1 MNNELLLSTLL
12 KAKFDKNKSVSE
24 LVDEFIKQ
32 NAKLAK
38 KELEARLA
46 NLLIF
51 INENYNIDKKV
62 LKELINSKI
71 SSMGLSINPNN
82 LEEIYAVLA
91 GKNIAVNIVFDEID
105 VRAINA
111 MRNNFYWV
119 GKEFNKGFSD
129 RLKDIIESA
138 FRGEVA
144 RSELAGRLKD
154 EFASELKQSVRY
166 FEGVSDHIISQNQ
179 NISTVNQARKYGV
192 KYYKVVAVMD
202 SRTSA
207 ICRSMNG
214 RLIPAEHIERQCDN
228 IMNAKDMASKKAAA
242 TWAKAP
248 YNGRSDKMDSNFGM
262 PPYHFKCRTEI
273 VPAWVDEYENDGV
286 TMRASEAPG
295 KDEIIRHIDKMGV
308 ERVLTFVNANDKK
321 HSANLLQRTSAAK
334 IVSALNSITHIAPH
348 ANVEQ
353 KSIAKTQ
360 NGYIIIFDGDK
371 IDTIFP
377 TKDNQALKKYF
388 ENYAKKDKIEV
399 IKRWWQ
405 I

>member
-1 MNNELLLSTLL
+1 MNNELLLRTLL

-38 KELEARLA
+38 KELEAQLA

-62 LKELINSKI
+62 LKELVNSKI

-105 VRAINA
+105 IRAINA

-119 GKEFNKGFSD
+119 GKEFNKDFSD

-154 EFASELKQSVRY
+154 EFASELKQSVKY

-262 PPYHFKCRTEI
+262 PPYHFRCRTEI

-308 ERVLTFVNANDKK
+308 ERVLTFANANDKK

>member
-38 KELEARLA
+38 KELEAQLA

-62 LKELINSKI
+62 LKELVNSKI

-91 GKNIAVNIVFDEID
+91 GKNIAVNVVFDEID
-105 VRAINA
+105 IRAINA
-111 MRNNFYWV
+111 MRNNIYWV
-119 GKEFNKGFSD
+119 GNEFNKGFSD

-144 RSELAGRLKD
+144 RSELAQRLKD
-154 EFASELKQSVRY
+154 EFASELKQGVRY

-202 SRTSA
+202 SRTST

-262 PPYHFKCRTEI
+262 PPYHLRCRTET
-273 VPAWVDEYENDGV
+273 VPAWVDEYESDGV

-308 ERVLTFVNANDKK
+308 ERVLTFANANDKK

>member
-38 KELEARLA
+38 KELEAQLA

-62 LKELINSKI
+62 LKELVNSKI
-71 SSMGLSINPNN
+71 SSMGLNIKPNN

-105 VRAINA
+105 IRAINA

-119 GKEFNKGFSD
+119 GKEFNKDFSD

-144 RSELAGRLKD
+144 RSELAGRLKE

-242 TWAKAP
+242 VWAKAP

-273 VPAWVDEYENDGV
+273 VPAWVDEYESDGV

-308 ERVLTFVNANDKK
+308 ERVLTFTNANDKK

>member
-38 KELEARLA
+38 KELEAQLA

-51 INENYNIDKKV
+51 INENCNIDKKV
-62 LKELINSKI
+62 LKELVNSKI
-71 SSMGLSINPNN
+71 LSMGLSINPNN

-154 EFASELKQSVRY
+154 EFASELNQSVRY

-262 PPYHFKCRTEI
+262 PPYHFRCRTEI

-286 TMRASEAPG
+286 AMRASEAPG

-308 ERVLTFVNANDKK
+308 ERVLTFTNANDKK

-348 ANVEQ
+348 TNVEQ

>member
-38 KELEARLA
+38 KELEAQLA

-62 LKELINSKI
+62 LKELVNSKI

-105 VRAINA
+105 IRAINA

-138 FRGEVA
+138 FRGDVA
-144 RSELAGRLKD
+144 RSELAQRLKE

-262 PPYHFKCRTEI
+262 PPYHFRCRTEI
-273 VPAWVDEYENDGV
+273 MPAWVDEYESDGV

-308 ERVLTFVNANDKK
+308 ERVLTFANANDKK

-353 KSIAKTQ
+353 KTIAKTQ

>member
-38 KELEARLA
+38 KELEAQLA

-62 LKELINSKI
+62 LKELVNSKI

-262 PPYHFKCRTEI
+262 PPYHFRCRTEI

-308 ERVLTFVNANDKK
+308 ERVLTFANANDKK
-321 HSANLLQRTSAAK
+321 HSANLLQHTSAAK

-388 ENYAKKDKIEV
+388 EKYAKKDKIEV

>member
-38 KELEARLA
+38 KELEAQLA

-62 LKELINSKI
+62 LKELVNSKI

-105 VRAINA
+105 IRAINA

-119 GKEFNKGFSD
+119 GKEFNKDFTD
-129 RLKDIIESA
+129 RLKDIIEST
-138 FRGEVA
+138 FRGDVA
-144 RSELAGRLKD
+144 RSELAQRLKD

-262 PPYHFKCRTEI
+262 PPYHFRCRTEI
-273 VPAWVDEYENDGV
+273 MPAWVDEYENDGV

-308 ERVLTFVNANDKK
+308 ERVLTFANANDKK

>member
-38 KELEARLA
+38 KELEAGLA

-62 LKELINSKI
+62 LKELVNSKI
-71 SSMGLSINPNN
+71 LSMGLSINPNN

-105 VRAINA
+105 IRAINA

-119 GKEFNKGFSD
+119 GKEFNKGFTD

-144 RSELAGRLKD
+144 RSELAWRLKD

-242 TWAKAP
+242 VWAKAP

-273 VPAWVDEYENDGV
+273 VPAWVDEYESDGV

-308 ERVLTFVNANDKK
+308 ERVLTFVNSNDKK
-321 HSANLLQRTSAAK
+321 HSTNLLQRTSAAK

-360 NGYIIIFDGDK
+360 NGYIIIFDGNK

-388 ENYAKKDKIEV
+388 EKYAKKDKIEV

>member
-38 KELEARLA
+38 KELEAQLA

-62 LKELINSKI
+62 LKELVNSKI

-105 VRAINA
+105 IRAINA

-154 EFASELKQSVRY
+154 EFASELNQSVRY

-262 PPYHFKCRTEI
+262 PPYHFRCRTEI

-308 ERVLTFVNANDKK
+308 ERVLTFANANDKK

-348 ANVEQ
+348 VNVEQ

>member
-1 MNNELLLSTLL
+1 M
-12 KAKFDKNKSVSE
+12 K
-24 LVDEFIKQ
+24 
-32 NAKLAK
+32 
-38 KELEARLA
+38 
-46 NLLIF
+46 
-51 INENYNIDKKV
+51 
-62 LKELINSKI
+62 
-71 SSMGLSINPNN
+71 P
-82 LEEIYAVLA
+82 
-91 GKNIAVNIVFDEID
+91 
-105 VRAINA
+105 
-111 MRNNFYWV
+111 
-119 GKEFNKGFSD
+119 D

-262 PPYHFKCRTEI
+262 PPYHFRCRTEI

-308 ERVLTFVNANDKK
+308 ERVLTFANANDKK

>member
-38 KELEARLA
+38 KELEAQLA

-62 LKELINSKI
+62 LKELVNSKI

-105 VRAINA
+105 IRAINA

-119 GKEFNKGFSD
+119 GKEFNKGFTD

-308 ERVLTFVNANDKK
+308 ERVLTFANANDKK

-348 ANVEQ
+348 TNVEQ

-377 TKDNQALKKYF
+377 TKDNQTLKKYF

>member
-38 KELEARLA
+38 KELEAQLA

-62 LKELINSKI
+62 LKELVNSKI

-105 VRAINA
+105 IRAINA

-119 GKEFNKGFSD
+119 GKEFNKDFTD

-154 EFASELKQSVRY
+154 EFASELKQSVKY

-242 TWAKAP
+242 TWAKEP

-308 ERVLTFVNANDKK
+308 ERVLTFANANDKK

-348 ANVEQ
+348 TNVEQ

>member
-38 KELEARLA
+38 KELEAQLA

-62 LKELINSKI
+62 LKELVNSKI

-105 VRAINA
+105 IRAINA

-119 GKEFNKGFSD
+119 GKEFNKDFTD

-144 RSELAGRLKD
+144 RSELAQRLKD

-295 KDEIIRHIDKMGV
+295 KDKIIRHIDKMGV
-308 ERVLTFVNANDKK
+308 ERVLTFANANDKK

-348 ANVEQ
+348 INVEQ

>member
-38 KELEARLA
+38 RELEAQLA

-62 LKELINSKI
+62 LKELVNSKI

-105 VRAINA
+105 IRAINA

-144 RSELAGRLKD
+144 RSELAGRLKE

-262 PPYHFKCRTEI
+262 PPYHFRCRTEI

-308 ERVLTFVNANDKK
+308 ERVLTFTNANDKK

>member
-38 KELEARLA
+38 KELEAQLA

-62 LKELINSKI
+62 LKELVNSKI

-119 GKEFNKGFSD
+119 GKEFNKGFTD

-144 RSELAGRLKD
+144 RSELAGRLKE

-262 PPYHFKCRTEI
+262 PPYHFRCRTEI

-308 ERVLTFVNANDKK
+308 ERVLTFANANDKK

>member
-38 KELEARLA
+38 KELEAQLA

-62 LKELINSKI
+62 LKELVNSKI

-105 VRAINA
+105 IRAINA

-119 GKEFNKGFSD
+119 GKEFNKDFSD

-144 RSELAGRLKD
+144 RSELAERLKE

-262 PPYHFKCRTEI
+262 PPYHFRCRTEI

-308 ERVLTFVNANDKK
+308 ERVLTFANANDKK

-348 ANVEQ
+348 ANAEQ

>member
-38 KELEARLA
+38 KELEAQLA

-62 LKELINSKI
+62 LKELVNSKI

-105 VRAINA
+105 IRAINA

-119 GKEFNKGFSD
+119 GKEFNKDFSD

-144 RSELAGRLKD
+144 RSELAGRLKE

-262 PPYHFKCRTEI
+262 PPYHFRCRTEI

-308 ERVLTFVNANDKK
+308 ERVLTFANANDKK

-353 KSIAKTQ
+353 KTIAKTQ

>member
-12 KAKFDKNKSVSE
+12 KARFDKNKSVSE

-38 KELEARLA
+38 KELEAQLA

-62 LKELINSKI
+62 LKELVNSKI

-228 IMNAKDMASKKAAA
+228 IMTAKDLASKKAAA

-308 ERVLTFVNANDKK
+308 ERVLTFTNANDKK

-334 IVSALNSITHIAPH
+334 IASALNSITHIAPH
-348 ANVEQ
+348 VNVEQ

>member
-38 KELEARLA
+38 KELEAQLA

-62 LKELINSKI
+62 LKELVNSKI

-105 VRAINA
+105 IRAINA

-119 GKEFNKGFSD
+119 GKEFNKDFSD

-154 EFASELKQSVRY
+154 EFASELKQSVKY

-242 TWAKAP
+242 TWAKEP

-308 ERVLTFVNANDKK
+308 ERVLTFANANDKK

>member
-38 KELEARLA
+38 KELEAQLA

-62 LKELINSKI
+62 LKELVNSKI

-91 GKNIAVNIVFDEID
+91 GKNIAVNVVFDEID
-105 VRAINA
+105 IRAINA

-144 RSELAGRLKD
+144 RSELAQRLKD
-154 EFASELKQSVRY
+154 EFASELKQGVRY

-202 SRTSA
+202 SRTST

-262 PPYHFKCRTEI
+262 PPYHFRCRTEI
-273 VPAWVDEYENDGV
+273 VPAWVDEYESDGV

-308 ERVLTFVNANDKK
+308 ERVLTFANANDKK

>member
-38 KELEARLA
+38 KELEAQLA

-62 LKELINSKI
+62 LKDLVNSKI

-91 GKNIAVNIVFDEID
+91 GKNIAVNVVFDEID
-105 VRAINA
+105 IRAINA

-144 RSELAGRLKD
+144 RSELAQRLKD
-154 EFASELKQSVRY
+154 EFASELKQGVRY

-179 NISTVNQARKYGV
+179 NISTVNQDRKYGV
-192 KYYKVVAVMD
+192 K
-202 SRTSA
+202 
-207 ICRSMNG
+207 
-214 RLIPAEHIERQCDN
+214 
-228 IMNAKDMASKKAAA
+228 
-242 TWAKAP
+242 
-248 YNGRSDKMDSNFGM
+248 
-262 PPYHFKCRTEI
+262 
-273 VPAWVDEYENDGV
+273 
-286 TMRASEAPG
+286 
-295 KDEIIRHIDKMGV
+295 
-308 ERVLTFVNANDKK
+308 
-321 HSANLLQRTSAAK
+321 
-334 IVSALNSITHIAPH
+334 
-348 ANVEQ
+348 
-353 KSIAKTQ
+353 
-360 NGYIIIFDGDK
+360 
-371 IDTIFP
+371 
-377 TKDNQALKKYF
+377 
-388 ENYAKKDKIEV
+388 
-399 IKRWWQ
+399 
-405 I
+405 

>member
-38 KELEARLA
+38 KELEAQLA

-62 LKELINSKI
+62 LKELVNSKI

-105 VRAINA
+105 IRAINA

-262 PPYHFKCRTEI
+262 PPYHFRCRTEI

-348 ANVEQ
+348 TNVEQ

>member
-38 KELEARLA
+38 KELEAQLA

-62 LKELINSKI
+62 LKELVNSKI

-105 VRAINA
+105 IRAINA

-119 GKEFNKGFSD
+119 GKEFNKGFTD

-138 FRGEVA
+138 CRGEVA

-286 TMRASEAPG
+286 TMRA
-295 KDEIIRHIDKMGV
+295 KMGV
-308 ERVLTFVNANDKK
+308 ERVLTFANANDKK

-348 ANVEQ
+348 TNVEQ

-377 TKDNQALKKYF
+377 TKDNQTLKKYF

>member
-38 KELEARLA
+38 KELEAQLA

-62 LKELINSKI
+62 LKELVNSKI

-82 LEEIYAVLA
+82 LEEIYAALA

-144 RSELAGRLKD
+144 RSELAGRLKE

-262 PPYHFKCRTEI
+262 PPYHFRCRTEI

-353 KSIAKTQ
+353 KTIAKTQ

>member
-38 KELEARLA
+38 KELEAQLA

-62 LKELINSKI
+62 LKELVNSKI

-144 RSELAGRLKD
+144 RSELAGRLKE

-202 SRTSA
+202 NRTSA

-262 PPYHFKCRTEI
+262 PPYHFRCRTEI

-308 ERVLTFVNANDKK
+308 ERVLTFTNANDKK

-360 NGYIIIFDGDK
+360 NGYIIIFDGNK

>member
-38 KELEARLA
+38 KELEAQLA

-62 LKELINSKI
+62 LKELVNSKI
-71 SSMGLSINPNN
+71 SSMGLNINPNN

-91 GKNIAVNIVFDEID
+91 GKNIAVNVVFDEID
-105 VRAINA
+105 IRAINA

-119 GKEFNKGFSD
+119 GKEFNKDFSD

-144 RSELAGRLKD
+144 RSELAQRLKD

-179 NISTVNQARKYGV
+179 NISTVNQAKKYGV

-262 PPYHFKCRTEI
+262 PPYHFRCRTEI

-308 ERVLTFVNANDKK
+308 ERVLTFENANDKK

>member
-38 KELEARLA
+38 KELEAQLA

-62 LKELINSKI
+62 LKELVNSKI

-91 GKNIAVNIVFDEID
+91 GKNIAVNVVFDEID
-105 VRAINA
+105 IRAINA

-119 GKEFNKGFSD
+119 GNEFNKGFSD

-144 RSELAGRLKD
+144 RSELAQRLKD
-154 EFASELKQSVRY
+154 EFASELNQSVRY

-262 PPYHFKCRTEI
+262 PPYHFRCRTEI

-308 ERVLTFVNANDKK
+308 ERVLTFANANDKK

-377 TKDNQALKKYF
+377 TKDNQALNKYF

>member
-32 NAKLAK
+32 NAKQAK
-38 KELEARLA
+38 KELEAQLA

-62 LKELINSKI
+62 LKELVNSKI

-105 VRAINA
+105 IRAINA

-262 PPYHFKCRTEI
+262 PPYHFRCRTEI

-308 ERVLTFVNANDKK
+308 ERVLTFTNANDKK

-348 ANVEQ
+348 TNVEQ

>member
-38 KELEARLA
+38 KELEAQLA

-62 LKELINSKI
+62 LKELVNSKI

-105 VRAINA
+105 IRAINA

-119 GKEFNKGFSD
+119 GKEFNKGFTD

-262 PPYHFKCRTEI
+262 PPYHFRCRTEI
-273 VPAWVDEYENDGV
+273 VPAWVDEYENNGV

-295 KDEIIRHIDKMGV
+295 KDEIIRHIDTMSV
-308 ERVLTFVNANDKK
+308 ERVLTFANANDKK

-334 IVSALNSITHIAPH
+334 IVSAINSITHIAPH
-348 ANVEQ
+348 INVEQ

>member
-32 NAKLAK
+32 NVKLAK
-38 KELEARLA
+38 KELEAQLA

-62 LKELINSKI
+62 LKELVNSKI

-105 VRAINA
+105 IRAINA

-262 PPYHFKCRTEI
+262 PPYHFRCRTEI
-273 VPAWVDEYENDGV
+273 MPAWVDEYENDGV

-308 ERVLTFVNANDKK
+308 ERVLTFANANDKK

>member
-12 KAKFDKNKSVSE
+12 KAKFDKSKSVSE

-38 KELEARLA
+38 KELEAQLA

-62 LKELINSKI
+62 LKELVNSKI

-105 VRAINA
+105 IRAINA

-144 RSELAGRLKD
+144 RRELAGRLKD

-262 PPYHFKCRTEI
+262 PPYHFRCRTEI

-286 TMRASEAPG
+286 AMRASEAPG

-308 ERVLTFVNANDKK
+308 ERVLKRGNTHVFEK
-321 HSANLLQRTSAAK
+321 HKETTSQS
-334 IVSALNSITHIAPH
+334 IVKALNSIMAVAPKKG
-348 ANVEQ
+348 EE
-353 KSIAKTQ
+353 SKTNAISQ
-360 NGYIIIFDGDK
+360 NGFFMVFDGDIMVTCFK
-371 IDTIFP
+371 P
-377 TKDNQALKKYF
+377 SKGLEKYF
-388 ENYAKKDKIEV
+388 KEQSVMQKREI

-405 I
+405 K

>member
-38 KELEARLA
+38 KELEAQLA

-62 LKELINSKI
+62 LKELVNSKI

-144 RSELAGRLKD
+144 RSELAGRLKE

-262 PPYHFKCRTEI
+262 PPYHFRCRTEI

-353 KSIAKTQ
+353 KTIAKTQ

>member
-38 KELEARLA
+38 KELEAQLA

-62 LKELINSKI
+62 LKELVNSKI

-105 VRAINA
+105 IRAINA

-119 GKEFNKGFSD
+119 GKEFNKDFSD

-144 RSELAGRLKD
+144 RSELAQRLKE

-242 TWAKAP
+242 TWAKEP

-286 TMRASEAPG
+286 TMRASEALG

-308 ERVLTFVNANDKK
+308 ERVLTFANANDKK

-388 ENYAKKDKIEV
+388 EKYAKKDKIEV

>member
-24 LVDEFIKQ
+24 LVDEFVKQ
-32 NAKLAK
+32 NTKLAK
-38 KELEARLA
+38 KELEAQLA

-62 LKELINSKI
+62 LKELVNSKI

-91 GKNIAVNIVFDEID
+91 GKNIALNVVFDEID
-105 VRAINA
+105 IRAINA

-119 GKEFNKGFSD
+119 GKEFNKDFTD

-262 PPYHFKCRTEI
+262 PPYHFRCRTEI

-308 ERVLTFVNANDKK
+308 ERVLTFANANDKK

>member
-38 KELEARLA
+38 RELEAQLA

-62 LKELINSKI
+62 LKELVNSKI

-105 VRAINA
+105 IRAINA

-144 RSELAGRLKD
+144 RSELAGRLKE

-308 ERVLTFVNANDKK
+308 ERVLTFANANDKK

-348 ANVEQ
+348 TNVEQ

>member
-38 KELEARLA
+38 KELEAQLA

-62 LKELINSKI
+62 LKELVNSKI

-105 VRAINA
+105 IRAINA

-119 GKEFNKGFSD
+119 GKEFNKGFTD

-262 PPYHFKCRTEI
+262 PPYHFRCRTEI

-308 ERVLTFVNANDKK
+308 ERVLTFANANDKK

>member
-12 KAKFDKNKSVSE
+12 KAKFDKSKSVSE

-38 KELEARLA
+38 KELEAQLA

-62 LKELINSKI
+62 LKELVNSKI

-105 VRAINA
+105 IRAINA

-119 GKEFNKGFSD
+119 GKEFNKDFTD

-144 RSELAGRLKD
+144 RSELAQRLKD
-154 EFASELKQSVRY
+154 EFASELKQGVRY

-202 SRTSA
+202 SRTST

-262 PPYHFKCRTEI
+262 PPYHFRCRTEI
-273 VPAWVDEYENDGV
+273 VPAWVDEYESDGV

-308 ERVLTFVNANDKK
+308 ERVLTFANANDKK

>member
-38 KELEARLA
+38 KELEAQLA

-62 LKELINSKI
+62 LKELVNSKI

-105 VRAINA
+105 IRAINA

-119 GKEFNKGFSD
+119 GKEFNKDFSD

-144 RSELAGRLKD
+144 RSELAGRLKE

-308 ERVLTFVNANDKK
+308 ERVLTFANANDKK

-348 ANVEQ
+348 TNVEQ

-388 ENYAKKDKIEV
+388 ENYAKSDKIEV

>member
-38 KELEARLA
+38 KELEAQLA

-62 LKELINSKI
+62 LKELVNSKI

-105 VRAINA
+105 IRAINA

-119 GKEFNKGFSD
+119 GKEFNKGFTD

-154 EFASELKQSVRY
+154 EFASELKQSVKY

-242 TWAKAP
+242 TWAKEP

-308 ERVLTFVNANDKK
+308 ERVLTFANANDKK